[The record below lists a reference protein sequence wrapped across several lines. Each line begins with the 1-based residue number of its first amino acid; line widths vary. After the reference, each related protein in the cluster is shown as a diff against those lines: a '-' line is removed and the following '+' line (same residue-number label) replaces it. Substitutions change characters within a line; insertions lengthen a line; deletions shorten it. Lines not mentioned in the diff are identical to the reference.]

1 MTLIHIVLFKFRP
14 EITAGHKA
22 TFVRELRKLKDLS
35 CVKDGRLIVGGPSVT
50 DPIERSKGFQ
60 YALVSYHEDL
70 EALAEY
76 QASPEHHWVTSTYM
90 FPYKED
96 LCRFDFEVEPE
107 DEYMC
112 NFIERSFAGKKQD
125 SVIGGVITPTDSD
138 VEREAG
144 PAEAE
149 QR

>member
-14 EITAGHKA
+14 EISDEHKA
-22 TFVRELRKLKDLS
+22 TFVTELKKLKNLS

-50 DPIERSKGFQ
+50 DPIERSKEFQ
-60 YALVSYHEDL
+60 FALISYHENL
-70 EALAEY
+70 EALGEY

-96 LCRFDFEVEPE
+96 LCRFDFNVDPE

-112 NFIERSFAGKKQD
+112 KFIEKSF
-125 SVIGGVITPTDSD
+125 T
-138 VEREAG
+138 
-144 PAEAE
+144 
-149 QR
+149 